1 MYSLFVMIKCR
12 WLEFRREPSA
22 FYYVI
27 LFPIISIVGLGFI
40 FNSPQRKA
48 FPIGIDSKSQFSSP
62 LYEIRANPEFKVID
76 GSRDD
81 LEKELKRGH
90 IQLILQL
97 TQNEAQF
104 YYDPRNGEA
113 YSAKLAVSAAL
124 EKAAGQSPKFLPVDT
139 EISDMG
145 LRYVDFL
152 IPGLLAFSIV
162 STSLFGTGQLIV
174 ANRRDNLLKR
184 YFVTPMKPMNY
195 MASHIVGRLL
205 ILAMEIAVVLLSGW
219 LIFGF
224 KVQGSLFTFIIYSVL
239 GAAAF
244 TSLGLLAASRT
255 SNSSA
260 YAGIVNAIVM
270 PMALMGG
277 VWFSRGSFPDWLVR
291 VTDYFPLTILVDTL
305 RAISLEGAGFA
316 PLWETAAPLLLMTT
330 LCALLASRLFKWY

>member
-27 LFPIISIVGLGFI
+27 LFPIISIVGLGFV
-40 FNSPQRKA
+40 FNSPQRKP
-48 FPIGIDSKSQFSSP
+48 FPIGVDSKSQFNSS
-62 LYEIRANPEFKVID
+62 LYELRGNGEFKVID
-76 GSRDD
+76 GSQES
-81 LEKELKRGH
+81 LEAELKRGH
-90 IQLILQL
+90 IQLILRL
-97 TQNEAQF
+97 SDKEAHF
-104 YYDPRNGEA
+104 IYDPHNSEA
-113 YSAKLAVSAAL
+113 YSARLAVNAAL
-124 EKAAGQSPKFLPVDT
+124 EKAAGQTPKFQAVDT
-139 EISDMG
+139 AVSAAG

-184 YFVTPMKPMNY
+184 YFVTPMKPLSY
-195 MASHIVGRLL
+195 MVSHIVGRLL
-205 ILAMEIAVVLLSGW
+205 ILAMEISVVLISGW

-224 KVQGSLFTFIIYSVL
+224 KVQGSLITFVFFSVL

-244 TSLGLLAASRT
+244 TSLALLAASKT

-277 VWFSRGSFPDWLVR
+277 VWFSRSNFPDWLVHIS
-291 VTDYFPLTILVDTL
+291 DYFPLTMLVDAL
-305 RAISLEGAGFA
+305 RAIALEGASFSDTWSIAGK
-316 PLWETAAPLLLMTT
+316 LLPMT
-330 LCALLASRLFKWY
+330 LICAGWASRIFKWY

>member
-40 FNSPQRKA
+40 FNSPQRKP
-48 FPIGIDSKSQFSSP
+48 FSIGVDSSSQFNSS
-62 LYEIRANPEFKVID
+62 LYELRGNDQFKVID
-76 GSRDD
+76 GSQDS
-81 LEKELKRGH
+81 LETELKRGH
-90 IQLILQL
+90 IQLILRL
-97 TQNEAQF
+97 TDKEAHF
-104 YYDPRNGEA
+104 VYDPQNNDA
-113 YSAKLAVSAAL
+113 YTARLAVSANL
-124 EKAAGQSPKFLPVDT
+124 EKAAGQNPKFLPVDT
-139 EISDMG
+139 QVSAAG

-184 YFVTPMKPMNY
+184 YFVTPMKPLSY
-195 MASHIVGRLL
+195 MVSHIVGRLL
-205 ILAMEIAVVLLSGW
+205 ILAMEISVVLISGW

-224 KVQGSLFTFIIYSVL
+224 KVQGSLFTFIFFSVL

-244 TSLGLLAASRT
+244 TSLALVAASRT

-277 VWFSRGSFPDWLVR
+277 VWFSRSNFPEWLVHIS
-291 VTDYFPLTILVDTL
+291 DYFPLTMLVDSL
-305 RAISLEGAGFA
+305 RLIALEGASFGDAWSMAGKLLSMTVIFA
-316 PLWETAAPLLLMTT
+316 AG
-330 LCALLASRLFKWY
+330 ASRLFKWY